1 MFQVRGKKILAEEP
15 QPPGASWAGNV
26 PGTGTGSLSTG
37 LGGGLDLPWGARERP
52 PAPRASTPP
61 SRKSPGWIWGGLG
74 SAHARLR
81 GAGWPLTSSP
91 SGLLGHAGAPART
104 CKHPRARSRALK
116 PQPEPLI
123 PPYRPHRA
131 EPARPG
137 MFAPRLGAELRPQVP
152 RSPAPGCQQYL
163 QINPPPPAS
172 TNSELPARSAGAGAG
187 RGRTPTRS
195 RLGQAGPGAEK
206 PRQPQPTS
214 ARPHAAPRASGSHRG
229 VR

>member
-1 MFQVRGKKILAEEP
+1 MAEEP
-15 QPPGASWAGNV
+15 QPPGAGWAGKV
-26 PGTGTGSLSTG
+26 PGTGTSSLSTG
-37 LGGGLDLPWGARERP
+37 LWGGARP
-52 PAPRASTPP
+52 P
-61 SRKSPGWIWGGLG
+61 LG
-74 SAHARLR
+74 SSGTAPSPTCLHATVRKKSRVASGRARLSPCPPARLR

-104 CKHPRARSRALK
+104 CKHPRARSRALQ

-123 PPYRPHRA
+123 PPLIGRIAPSQ
-131 EPARPG
+131 PAQVCLLLVSGQICARRFLVPQ
-137 MFAPRLGAELRPQVP
+137 LRDA
-152 RSPAPGCQQYL
+152 SNSSAAAF
-163 QINPPPPAS
+163 QINPTPPAS
-172 TNSELPARSAGAGAG
+172 TNSELPARSGAG